1 MLEQKNLQQQQQ
13 VDELDWEEGDQVEI
27 KKQEQERYDSVQ
39 NGYVDRMSNKFG
51 QVIDNE
57 VRRLQGKDIAR
68 RQVKNDKNPDKL
80 YDLLQISEIARSKKE
95 RKDQQQMQ
103 ADQEKKQQANLQDA
117 QLACSGIVFTQEEN
131 SSFNNNRHVDE
142 GFEESNQA
150 HSHHSSP
157 EKMEQVE
164 HQQVQ
169 MVEAHDVQNDH
180 KQDRLEDSQSSY
192 SEIEE
197 DDFSQ

>member
-103 ADQEKKQQANLQDA
+103 ADQEKKQ
-117 QLACSGIVFTQEEN
+117 
-131 SSFNNNRHVDE
+131 
-142 GFEESNQA
+142 
-150 HSHHSSP
+150 
-157 EKMEQVE
+157 
-164 HQQVQ
+164 
-169 MVEAHDVQNDH
+169 
-180 KQDRLEDSQSSY
+180 
-192 SEIEE
+192 
-197 DDFSQ
+197 